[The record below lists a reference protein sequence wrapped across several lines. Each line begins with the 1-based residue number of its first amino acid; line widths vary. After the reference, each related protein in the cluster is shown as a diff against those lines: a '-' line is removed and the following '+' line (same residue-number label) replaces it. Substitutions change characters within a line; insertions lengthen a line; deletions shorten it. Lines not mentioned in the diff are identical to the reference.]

1 MSSDILGYKVYS
13 TNSKQSGYILI
24 GTTDTQA
31 NVSVEWIQH
40 TLNMLYPNNKIVED
54 GIYGE
59 ETVNL
64 IRRFQQDNGLTPDGQ
79 FGEKSYKSLISNS
92 ELFSSQNTSLIVK
105 EQIISPSSLLN
116 KTQSNISVS
125 EVRGKMWNA
134 LKNSS
139 SFAQMW
145 NDSYNYL
152 MGKHEY
158 FNTKI
163 PQPCDPRK
171 ISNNYKKLVAEINSS
186 INAVRKFGIEASD
199 IVIDNFTDAEKKH
212 FKATLTSKLRIQMD
226 LIAKNPVI
234 CTIQKFKNIVSPITK
249 LLEKIP
255 YIGQIVTGILAFG
268 PAVISLLKGDFE
280 DFRNKAIQGIV
291 SLIEGGIIAAAI
303 VFGGWIALI
312 VFLALLVIDYFFF
325 SDHPGETLVDRYTTL
340 ETRNIIVDFFAMD
353 TKYQQEI
360 LMASIANLSP
370 IFFLWYIVSRN
381 KQYSK
386 ALSEWIK

>member
-1 MSSDILGYKVYS
+1 MSSDLLGYRVYS
-13 TNSKQSGYILI
+13 TNKKQSGYILI
-24 GTTDTQA
+24 GTAETQT

-40 TLNMLYPNNKIVED
+40 TLNMLYPNNKIKED
-54 GIYGE
+54 GLYGE

-64 IRRFQQDNGLTPDGQ
+64 IRIFQKDNGLTPDGQ
-79 FGEKSYKSLISNS
+79 FGEKSYNALISNN
-92 ELFSSQNTSLIVK
+92 ELFLSQNTSLIVK
-105 EQIISPSSLLN
+105 GQVATSSTLLN
-116 KTQSNISVS
+116 KTQNNISGS
-125 EVRGKMWNA
+125 EVRGKIWNA

-145 NDSYNYL
+145 NNSYNFL

-158 FNTKI
+158 FNRKI
-163 PQPCDPRK
+163 PQSCDPRK
-171 ISNNYKKLVAEINSS
+171 ISNNYKILVAEINSN
-186 INAVRKFGIEASD
+186 INSVRKFGIGASN
-199 IVIDNFTDAEKKH
+199 IIIDNFTDAEKKH
-212 FKATLTSKLRIQMD
+212 FKATLTSKLKIQMD

-234 CTIQKFKNIVSPITK
+234 CTIQKFKSIVSPITK
-249 LLEKIP
+249 ALGKIP
-255 YIGQIVTGILAFG
+255 YIGQIVTGIMAFG

-280 DFRNKAIQGIV
+280 DFRNKAVQGVV

-303 VFGGWIALI
+303 IFGGWIALI

-325 SDHPGETLVDRYTTL
+325 SDHPRETLVDKHTNL
-340 ETRNIIVDFFAMD
+340 NTRNIIADFFAMD

-360 LMASIANLSP
+360 LIASIANLSP
-370 IFFLWYIVSRN
+370 AFFLWYIICRN